1 MLILGIDPGLER
13 IGFGL
18 IDKAGSKLKVVDYGL
33 IQTPR
38 IEILQRFL
46 LIERQIQEI
55 LEKHPV
61 DLAGCE
67 RLFFSKNQTT
77 GIDVAKALGVIQL
90 TIARANVPCMEFSPP
105 QVKQSVVGQGNAD
118 KKQIQF
124 MVQKLLG
131 LSAPPRPDDVADAL
145 AIAITA
151 AFRYN
156 APN

>member
-77 GIDVAKALGVIQL
+77 GIDVAKALGVSL
-90 TIARANVPCMEFSPP
+90 NVARRWYRAVATSEGLGVWLFVAEVPI
-105 QVKQSVVGQGNAD
+105 GQAG
-118 KKQIQF
+118 F
-124 MVQKLLG
+124 VE
-131 LSAPPRPDDVADAL
+131 
-145 AIAITA
+145 
-151 AFRYN
+151 
-156 APN
+156 